1 MEDNDDRISCADS
14 PLPSDTRYDSNEEL
28 LLLQMIE
35 ANKEPVSPNLQAV
48 MNDNANTEQTSE
60 KRHQSP
66 LLMARPQSSGID
78 MTSFSFSKP
87 MKSGKLFCL
96 QPAINR
102 SSSIPFSREN
112 FNPNGDQIL
121 KALDQNRGS
130 QERPVTVSGNKRA
143 EFNAKIHD
151 ETELPPSAIGD
162 TRELDAQK
170 EPSAETSKLRNI
182 DTSCI
187 VRCPIEQPA
196 FTEPLREFGSQRS
209 LSGVEGTDTGCI
221 ALPQMDVGFPL
232 NSSVRLETH
241 AKKENQHQGLPKPV
255 AKALQRVLSDENVT
269 LQETRVTDLRSSTN
283 QMKIVKR
290 RQSEKNKTGKRLPSD
305 AGNSQLT
312 EEALF
317 QQLMNRIKAR
327 EETEANAS
335 LLRTEMEANLY
346 TLKEENRALKGKL
359 GAIDTKL
366 QQRTSEAKA
375 YRSQT
380 EEWKSKLKKVKTF
393 VNDLGTDYQ
402 NLRGEAV
409 HLRVTKRS
417 LDRDR
422 KEIEKDIADVKA
434 SLSHLTE
441 TYHGRR
447 GRLSESESVIVA
459 LNNSLKQAEEKSQY
473 IRAQL
478 ADEKKRSS
486 LLELYIQNFSR
497 SQDRKLDLIKIG
509 QFEAMKT
516 LQSAIVALGKDCK
529 SSQKDIDC
537 FSRLISEES
546 LSLTRSLCDT
556 VSESKID
563 FERWKET
570 IRELEDRMNA
580 IVQQLAGNIEQNS
593 DATKNLTDSLN
604 EQLSSIRD
612 SLGDES
618 ALLTQL
624 SQNETRCVH
633 LNDRL
638 QASLSTF
645 EKLDT
650 SIQILQQQEIGLSQ
664 QIEHIG
670 ASLTD
675 IKIPESYDV
684 RQALAKAA
692 EAELRATKLESKI
705 SALQDNIKA
714 IEQNAKGDIER
725 AKATS
730 LQSYKEQL
738 EQQRQSCWEEKRG
751 IEQEAQKVK
760 DQLTQTQQKLIDRQ
774 FSMIEKQK
782 KQELLLAEK
791 QERIHDLERSHAEHT
806 STLARQQIEI
816 EGFRKE
822 DVTQRSQ
829 QTTLQSQLDEA
840 NARISLLDKDL
851 RRVTEEAQE
860 SGQTIQA
867 DLDIAQKRLDEKGEE
882 CRRIKKELDAANSAK
897 LSLES
902 GKTKAKSEIHALLR
916 RVQVSELGM
925 KHIKQLLHRLD
936 IAPADQPFPETLAK
950 LEAVLSSVTPSNS
963 NICLMSNEL
972 AQIATINPETLLDHD
987 ICEMFERQNEQ
998 RRSPCPA
1005 QDNDNACNQ
1014 EREIES
1020 KSIRVPPSTLTQ
1032 KITPFSSV
1040 LEDLSPS
1047 PCVYPQNEHFDIS
1060 FMLTQTPEKQA
1071 PTSEPSAPIK
1081 AHEEAIVP
1089 TRPPEH
1095 TKQELDASGQKATTG
1110 AALLNDSTYCA
1121 RNNIRERDS
1130 LPESL
1135 QKECDPSRAAGP
1147 VTRRNVSFE
1156 TKSLGAEVEKLQV
1169 PDSQGKGSQ
1178 ATDVETPLLQ
1188 EGPPHTNRWT
1198 YSKRQRDSMM
1208 RTPEKP
1214 PLRTISYV
1222 QEQGSHADVSR
1233 SKKAKLADT
1242 SPCLS
1247 SQARAS
1253 SDIRGRKR
1261 SPAKLASGTSRTPS
1275 NGVVSSQDAPSRG
1288 TKRGGRRTRG
1298 KPKCST
1304 NKTDSEIYR

>member
-121 KALDQNRGS
+121 KALDQNR
-130 QERPVTVSGNKRA
+130 
-143 EFNAKIHD
+143 
-151 ETELPPSAIGD
+151 
-162 TRELDAQK
+162 
-170 EPSAETSKLRNI
+170 
-182 DTSCI
+182 
-187 VRCPIEQPA
+187 
-196 FTEPLREFGSQRS
+196 
-209 LSGVEGTDTGCI
+209 
-221 ALPQMDVGFPL
+221 
-232 NSSVRLETH
+232 
-241 AKKENQHQGLPKPV
+241 
-255 AKALQRVLSDENVT
+255 
-269 LQETRVTDLRSSTN
+269 ETRVTDLRSSTN

-290 RQSEKNKTGKRLPSD
+290 RQSEKKKTGKRLPSD

-447 GRLSESESVIVA
+447 GCLSESESVIVA
-459 LNNSLKQAEEKSQY
+459 LNNSLKQTEEKSQY

-675 IKIPESYDV
+675 TKIPERFEEMHVHISEKIGLENTLQQLSLTLKLTEERLKAQELDNTQKGYDV

-730 LQSYKEQL
+730 LESYKEQL

-760 DQLTQTQQKLIDRQ
+760 DQLTQTQQKLIDRE

-806 STLARQQIEI
+806 STLAKQQIEI

-867 DLDIAQKRLDEKGEE
+867 DLDIAQKRLEEKGEE

-972 AQIATINPETLLDHD
+972 AQITTINPETLLDHD

-1188 EGPPHTNRWT
+1188 EDPPHTNRWT

-1298 KPKCST
+1298 DRYNARFNKPT
-1304 NKTDSEIYR
+1304 